1 MLLLFFACQ
10 NIYSPD
16 KISGPWTVSD
26 FQFEEDMLGLETAI
40 QGLSFQYTFGTAD
53 AGDFHTGLYYSGSDD
68 FDSYSEEDADDL
80 WAFCY
85 TGDPSPTLSCNVS
98 PILMYQDQWLHPIE
112 NLLGFTEECFQRSNL
127 DAVIVS
133 ENEIRSTASISIDC
147 DQNKSHADTTIN
159 YAYYTA
165 HWTR

>member
-26 FQFEEDMLGLETAI
+26 FQFEEDTLGLETAI
-40 QGLSFQYTFGTAD
+40 QGLSFQYTFGTD
-53 AGDFHTGLYYSGSDD
+53 DSSYDTGLNSWGSND

-85 TGDPSPTLSCNVS
+85 TDDIILPSSPHLTVS
-98 PILMYQDQWLHPIE
+98 RPVAPSYRRTTWLH
-112 NLLGFTEECFQRSNL
+112 
-127 DAVIVS
+127 
-133 ENEIRSTASISIDC
+133 
-147 DQNKSHADTTIN
+147 
-159 YAYYTA
+159 
-165 HWTR
+165 